1 MDLLDFDNNERKI
14 FRRAMADMTGL
25 DLHSIDIAD
34 ARDELNEVFDRQS
47 ESVMSRADV
56 VSSTAN
62 RRSSSSDS
70 TTASSAATSIT
81 SWSSHSRL
89 SQVGVDEPIQTVSV
103 QTRRRL
109 SSRKN
114 GGGKEVSRRNSK
126 HYCKDDEGADDYIE
140 IPRAVELFRGFGR
153 SKF

>member
-47 ESVMSRADV
+47 ESVVSRADV
-56 VSSTAN
+56 VSSTVN

-89 SQVGVDEPIQTVSV
+89 SQVGVDEPIQTVSA

-109 SSRKN
+109 ASRKN
-114 GGGKEVSRRNSK
+114 GGKEASRGNSK